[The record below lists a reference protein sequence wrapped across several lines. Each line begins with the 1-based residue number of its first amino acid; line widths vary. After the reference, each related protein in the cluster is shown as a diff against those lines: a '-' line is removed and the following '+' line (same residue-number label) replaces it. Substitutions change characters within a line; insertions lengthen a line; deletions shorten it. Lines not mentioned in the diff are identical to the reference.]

1 VKTLVTGGAG
11 FIGSHLVD
19 RLASHGDSVDVLDD
33 LSTGRTDN
41 LEWQR
46 GNSGVRMV
54 EGSILDEAVV
64 EDLVSRCDRVFHLAA
79 AVGVAHIINDPLG
92 SLLVNS
98 RGTEN
103 VLAAC
108 ARHRR
113 KVLIA
118 SSSEVYGKT
127 ESIPMHEDDDR
138 ILGSTMVHR
147 WSYATAKALDEHLA
161 LAYARDGLRIV
172 IVRYFNIYG
181 PRMDPRG
188 YGSVM
193 ANFLQQASSGADVTV
208 YGDGLQRRCFTF
220 VEDCIDGTM
229 LAMET
234 EAAESQAF
242 NIGDSTS
249 ETTILDLAR
258 LVVAVTG
265 SASIITHL
273 GYEQRF
279 GPGFEDTRRRVPA
292 VERARERLGWSA
304 GVGLAEGLRRTIASL
319 SAS

>member
-1 VKTLVTGGAG
+1 MRTLVTGGAG

-19 RLASHGDSVDVLDD
+19 RLTADGDDVDVLDD
-33 LSTGRTDN
+33 LSTGRMSN
-41 LEWQR
+41 LEQQR
-46 GNSGVRMV
+46 ENARVRVV
-54 EGSILDEAVV
+54 EGSILDEPAV
-64 EDLVSRCDRVFHLAA
+64 ENLVSACDRVFHLAA
-79 AVGVAHIINDPLG
+79 AVGVAHIVNNPLA

-103 VLAAC
+103 VLAAA
-108 ARHRR
+108 ARHHRR
-113 KVLIA
+113 VLIA

-138 ILGSTMVHR
+138 ILGSTAVHR

-161 LAYARDGLRIV
+161 LAYAREGLRVV

-193 ANFLQQASSGADVTV
+193 ANFLQQASTGQDVTV
-208 YGDGLQRRCFTF
+208 YGDGLQRRCFTYVDDC
-220 VEDCIDGTM
+220 VEGTM
-229 LAMET
+229 RAMET

-242 NIGDSTS
+242 NIGDPTS

-258 LVVAVTG
+258 LIVDVTG
-265 SASIITHL
+265 STSHISHL
-273 GYEQRF
+273 TYEQRF
-279 GPGFEDTRRRVPA
+279 GPGFEDTLRRVPA
-292 VERARERLGWSA
+292 VERAHERLGWRAS
-304 GVGLAEGLRRTIASL
+304 VPLSEGLRRTIASL
-319 SAS
+319 ATG